1 MYLSIVCFPVLKS
14 YAEVFEPLQILLPLR
29 ALHKTTEQ
37 QMPLWGVAAVLVSPP
52 ADSMLFTGSD
62 ESGFTADPL
71 KKKTKEKKVSL
82 FDRKLAALSS

>member
-1 MYLSIVCFPVLKS
+1 
-14 YAEVFEPLQILLPLR
+14 
-29 ALHKTTEQ
+29 
-37 QMPLWGVAAVLVSPP
+37 MPLWGVAAVLVSPP

-71 KKKTKEKKVSL
+71 KKKTKKKKVSL